1 MGEIFSKPSWISW
14 SGFAFESIC
23 MKHIKQ
29 LKIALGI
36 EGVHTEQYMWRY
48 NPKQGEVGA
57 QIDLIIDRQDRCVNL
72 CEMKFS
78 INEFEITKSYANEL
92 QSKMNVF
99 SQKSKSRKT
108 LLLTMVTT
116 NGVKNISNY
125 VGLIQNEVKMDDL
138 FS

>member
-1 MGEIFSKPSWISW
+1 
-14 SGFAFESIC
+14 
-23 MKHIKQ
+23 
-29 LKIALGI
+29 
-36 EGVHTEQYMWRY
+36 
-48 NPKQGEVGA
+48 
-57 QIDLIIDRQDRCVNL
+57 
-72 CEMKFS
+72 
-78 INEFEITKSYANEL
+78 
-92 QSKMNVF
+92 MNVF